1 MDNKYFSQRP
11 ELKPIIYVYEIP
23 DAENRKGLLKIGYT
37 TRNAKGRIK
46 EQLGWENYLNEL
58 KVDRG
63 LRYKLKRTV
72 EMVGHMIRGK
82 KWE

>member
-1 MDNKYFSQRP
+1 MLTAKIVSLN
-11 ELKPIIYVYEIP
+11 
-23 DAENRKGLLKIGYT
+23 NTRK
-37 TRNAKGRIK
+37 
-46 EQLGWENYLNEL
+46 LGWENYLNEL